1 MGEQWA
7 IHKEHLDRLK
17 QVETLISF
25 DRIAVRNST
34 VGVCAAGV
42 VKLVNTGDLKS
53 PGLTP
58 FWVQV
63 PASALLTDY

>member
-7 IHKEHLDRLK
+7 VHKEYLDRLK
-17 QVETLISF
+17 SVENLIYLDWVS
-25 DRIAVRNST
+25 AKNST
-34 VGVCAAGV
+34 VSVCAAGV